1 MKKKQFFM
9 VLVSI
14 LTINSTSITSF
25 GATNSKIS
33 NNMYSLT
40 STNDDNYEEVSIIE
54 RSCYKTTHEVVGV
67 GTY

>member
-54 RSCYKTTHEVVGV
+54 KEAVIKQHMKS
-67 GTY
+67 

>member
-54 RSCYKTTHEVVGV
+54 KESVIKQHMKS
-67 GTY
+67 